1 VVALLLKYSKISG
14 SALKVKEQGHRIWI
28 YVGSVQTLEYV
39 MAAELHRQDEE
50 QSFADC
56 LLKARGLLDIF
67 AKDKQWLAALSSEG
81 EVFSDYDPEDA
92 QLYQAVQRLG
102 TKARLISRDKKMTK
116 RGEYAI
122 SVAEYLSSTETKR
135 AIDFINLQTQQ
146 DQHRP
151 QLEKNLHQVLHHGKY
166 IMGAEIA
173 ELEQKLADY
182 VGVKHCITVSSG
194 TEALDIIGNHTVKC
208 GLIKLFFISDNV
220 FFLLMTTN

>member
-1 VVALLLKYSKISG
+1 
-14 SALKVKEQGHRIWI
+14 
-28 YVGSVQTLEYV
+28 
-39 MAAELHRQDEE
+39 
-50 QSFADC
+50 
-56 LLKARGLLDIF
+56 
-67 AKDKQWLAALSSEG
+67 
-81 EVFSDYDPEDA
+81 
-92 QLYQAVQRLG
+92 
-102 TKARLISRDKKMTK
+102 MTK